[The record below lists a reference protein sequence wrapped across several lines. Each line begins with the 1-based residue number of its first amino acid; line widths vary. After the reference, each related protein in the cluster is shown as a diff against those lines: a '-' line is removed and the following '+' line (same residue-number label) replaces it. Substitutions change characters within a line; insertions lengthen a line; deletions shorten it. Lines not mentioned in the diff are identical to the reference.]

1 MTGSGASERQIG
13 STSAA
18 DLKSLPC
25 KWQIR
30 IGDFRSRSGTSII
43 SLLVE
48 LSI

>member
-18 DLKSLPC
+18 DLKSLLRER
-25 KWQIR
+25 QIR
-30 IGDFRSRSGTSII
+30 IWDFRSRCGASTIT
-43 SLLVE
+43 LLVE